1 MALTREQFDALR
13 KQGLTVEQIAKFES
27 GEKPQAKS
35 TPAQSN
41 MRESKPLRDT
51 VTGLAK
57 SAGRTV
63 LGVGTL
69 GRTVQKML
77 PEALQGVPGAG
88 KESDPSVF
96 DIGSAP
102 RMQVDAALTP
112 VSQAERT
119 AGFVGD
125 VATMAVPSA
134 SVQKAVTGVG
144 MMSRLFA
151 RGTVGGLSGAIQ
163 GGGDIDSD
171 AGIGAAVEVAS
182 PVVGVAAR
190 YGGNV
195 LKGLAG
201 LVTGKGSDVIEQVL
215 KTPEA
220 ALEGGRASGTEGLK
234 ESARIIRQGV
244 KTLLKQAGEQFE
256 QLTKDHTEQLSKDNF
271 TTLVDDFFAGV
282 DEDNLIK
289 PQGLDELKSVVAEWD
304 DYSAQGIN
312 KLASKLSKFYKGTVA
327 NQDIDAIIS
336 RLNRT
341 VRNWVGEQVPEIA
354 QANRMY
360 ADKMDLIEQMDAIF
374 RLRGSVDDRLGL
386 QKTAESIGRLFNA
399 NKDLAREGVEEL
411 EKELGINVLG
421 REAGRQLVDGVTR
434 SQGAIGDAVTGV
446 AKALVPP
453 RLVLE
458 LIARTGMAKEVIE
471 SRLSTI
477 APAARGVVIEV
488 LTDLFQTG
496 DAR

>member
-171 AGIGAAVEVAS
+171 AGIGAAVEIAS
-182 PVVGVAAR
+182 PVAGRAIN
-190 YGGNV
+190 YGGSV

-201 LVTGKGSDVIEQVL
+201 LVSGKGGDVIEQVI
-215 KTPEA
+215 KTPRA
-220 ALEGGRASGTEGLK
+220 ALEGGNAVGTEGLRQTAT
-234 ESARIIRQGV
+234 SIREGV
-244 KTLLKQAGEQFE
+244 KTLQRNAGQTFE
-256 QLTKDHTEQLSKDNF
+256 ELTKDHTEQLSKENF
-271 TTLVDDFFAGV
+271 TKVVDDFFRGV

-289 PQGLDELKSVVAEWD
+289 PQGLDELKQVVSKWD
-304 DYSAQGIN
+304 DYSAQGVN

-341 VRNWVGEQVPEIA
+341 VRNWVGEQVPDIA
-354 QANRMY
+354 EANRLY

-374 RLRGSVDDRLGL
+374 RLRGSVDDRLGM
-386 QKTAESIGRLFNA
+386 QKTAEAVSRLFNA
-399 NKDLAREGVEEL
+399 NKDFAREGVEEL
-411 EKELGINVLG
+411 EKELGINILG

-446 AKALVPP
+446 AKAIIPP
-453 RLVLE
+453 RLVLN
-458 LIARTGMAKEVIE
+458 IAAGTGIAKEAIE
-471 SRLSTI
+471 ARINTI
-477 APAARGVVIEV
+477 APAARSAVIEV
-488 LTDLFQTG
+488 LTDLFDTG
-496 DAR
+496 ESQ

>member
-1 MALTREQFDALR
+1 MALTQEQFEALR
-13 KQGLTVEQIAKFES
+13 KQGLSIEQIAKFES
-27 GEKPQAKS
+27 GQKPATTTPKQPES
-35 TPAQSN
+35 TNPFV
-41 MRESKPLRDT
+41 DT
-51 VTGLAK
+51 AIGLAK
-57 SAGRTV
+57 SVGRTA
-63 LGVGTL
+63 LSVGTI
-69 GRTVQKML
+69 GRSIQQAL
-77 PEALQGVPGAG
+77 PEPLRGIPGSG
-88 KESDPSVF
+88 KTEGQSAFDPSSQSRMNVEEAL
-96 DIGSAP
+96 AP
-102 RMQVDAALTP
+102 
-112 VSQAERT
+112 SNQAQKT

-125 VATMAVPSA
+125 VATIAAPSMAT
-134 SVQKAVTGVG
+134 QKALSGVG
-144 MMSRLFA
+144 IMSRVLGRA
-151 RGTVGGLSGAIQ
+151 GVGGFSGTIQ
-163 GGGDIDSD
+163 GGGEIS
-171 AGIGAAVEVAS
+171 AETGIGAAVEVAS

-244 KTLLKQAGEQFE
+244 KTLQKQAGEQFE

-458 LIARTGMAKEVIE
+458 LTARTGMAKEVIE